1 MQIPEHIDTVL
12 LERLRNGDR
21 AAFTTIYDAYKR
33 PLALRLLQLLRNET
47 YAEELLQDLFM
58 KVWEN
63 RTQVDPT
70 RPFKAYLY
78 RIATNMAYNFMQ
90 RAGRER
96 IILNEIVRSSTEL
109 YEHVEADLL
118 KKENKA
124 LIERMLD
131 GLPPQCRQVF
141 TVVKLDGLSH
151 KEAAEQFG
159 ISTHTVNNHLQKAT
173 KYLKGYLTSPR
184 GLPLMLMLY
193 LFS

>member
-1 MQIPEHIDTVL
+1 MQISEHIDTVL
-12 LERLRNGDR
+12 LERLRDGDR
-21 AAFTTIYDAYKR
+21 AAFTTIYDAYKQ

-63 RTQVDPT
+63 RRQVDPT

-124 LIERMLD
+124 LIEEMLN
-131 GLPPQCRQVF
+131 GLPPQCRHVF

-173 KYLKGYLTSPR
+173 KYLRGYLTSPS
-184 GLPLMLMLY
+184 GLPLLLMLY